1 MRCLQE
7 KITLPETVGHAYR
20 ESAPLL
26 LPPGMGDWENYF
38 APFDLHLEVGE
49 VEKEYQKGITGNFQG
64 TFNNITNISL
74 NTCLISS

>member
-26 LPPGMGDWENYF
+26 LPSSMGDWENYF
-38 APFDLHLEVGE
+38 APFDLRLEVGE
-49 VEKEYQKGITGNFQG
+49 VEKEYQKGITVNFQG

-74 NTCLISS
+74 NTYLVSS